1 MKFFLTCLLAILFTG
16 TFLCSCKKDNNGVPA
31 PGNSRNIKYEIT
43 GNFTGKLDVLYSN
56 NVSGNTAVTDVV
68 LPWSKEIQYGSNVI
82 TIGIGAQGKTA
93 GTPGQTATIK
103 IYSNGVV
110 VKTSAATAGT
120 LGEIIFPTI
129 AYGF

>member
-1 MKFFLTCLLAILFTG
+1 MRNFLTGFLAILFTG
-16 TFLCSCKKDNNGVPA
+16 IFLYSCKKDNGGA
-31 PGNSRNIKYEIT
+31 TPGNSRNIKYEIT

-56 NVSGNTAVTDVV
+56 NANGNTAVTDVV
-68 LPWSKEIQYGSNVI
+68 LPWSKEILYGSNVI

-103 IYSNGVV
+103 IYSNGIV
-110 VKTSAATAGT
+110 VKTSTATAGA
-120 LGEIIFPTI
+120 LGEIVLPTI